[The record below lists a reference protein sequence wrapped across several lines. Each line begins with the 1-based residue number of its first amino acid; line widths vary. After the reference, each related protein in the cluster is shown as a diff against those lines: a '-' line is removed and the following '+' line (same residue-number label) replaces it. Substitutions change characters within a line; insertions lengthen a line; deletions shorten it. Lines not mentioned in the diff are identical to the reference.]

1 MGAVAVLEHSRPGD
15 DLGHQLL
22 LAVGH
27 EVNAGDPGD
36 LADALNQ
43 LDADQPALLALVAR
57 TVEAAHDLVGNVHAG
72 HVRAQPPGGARRGQ
86 RADADDDEKT
96 AKWEGHFGLLA
107 AATPAI
113 DRHWNFFAELGERY
127 IRINLRTRREE
138 QTRMAL
144 QQMGTEDAMR
154 EELREAGAQLLT
166 HYKNTTLE
174 PPRLSKSFRDRVL
187 DIAEVTAVLRT
198 HVIRDNNH
206 DIPIMPEPE
215 VGTRLGKQMLK
226 LAQAVAFLYE
236 KTEPGDF
243 EHSLLLRAA
252 IDALQPRR
260 LRVLKAL
267 I

>member
-1 MGAVAVLEHSRPGD
+1 M
-15 DLGHQLL
+15 
-22 LAVGH
+22 
-27 EVNAGDPGD
+27 
-36 LADALNQ
+36 
-43 LDADQPALLALVAR
+43 
-57 TVEAAHDLVGNVHAG
+57 
-72 HVRAQPPGGARRGQ
+72 
-86 RADADDDEKT
+86 KT
-96 AKWEGHFGLLA
+96 ANWTGKFGLLA
-107 AATPAI
+107 AATSAI
-113 DRHWNFFAELGERY
+113 DRQWKFSAELGERY
-127 IRINLRTRREE
+127 IRVNLQTRREE
-138 QTRMAL
+138 QTRTAL
-144 QQMGTEDAMR
+144 ERMGMEDTMR

-226 LAQAVAFLYE
+226 LAQAAAFLYE

-267 I
+267 IEGASTLNEVNKSTSVPRQTLKYELENLALLRAVTEVGDGKEWILNENVGSKLKQTGLAEIITRDLPPKDS